1 MSSASKPIG
10 STPRLSGVVSWAL
23 ALLLV
28 ALCFESVDAQR
39 RRRRPRQ
46 PPAEATTEEPAATE
60 DADPAAA
67 PPVDVAPAEAPTEV
81 APEPEPEPQA
91 VIDDPTSLPDLEPLR
106 AELATL
112 MDELVQARSRVA
124 VLGRQLFQIKV
135 RVRVDNRSRDQVLR
149 NLVLRLDGDP
159 VHRTESD
166 PGRDGAP
173 LFEGFA
179 APGPHDL
186 TVEVEQRARDN
197 ESYRSIQ
204 RDQFRFEVTQGK
216 LTDIVIRLDD
226 RSDIADDGEGEYDVR
241 MRIRVRTRDLE
252 SEP

>member
-1 MSSASKPIG
+1 MSHASKP
-10 STPRLSGVVSWAL
+10 LAL
-23 ALLLV
+23 ALALALV
-28 ALCFESVDAQR
+28 ALSAASADAQ

-46 PPAEATTEEPAATE
+46 PPAEAPTEAPADSDDE

-67 PPVDVAPAEAPTEV
+67 PPAQTTAQTAQAAPAEV
-81 APEPEPEPQA
+81 PEPPPPAEESAPL
-91 VIDDPTSLPDLEPLR
+91 DDPSALPDLEPLR

-124 VLGRQLFQIKV
+124 VLGRQLFQTKV
-135 RVRVDNRSRDQVLR
+135 RVRVDNRSRGQVLR

-159 VHRTESD
+159 IHRTESD

-186 TVEVEQRARDN
+186 TVEVEQRSRDN
-197 ESYRSIQ
+197 EAYRSIQ

-226 RSDIADDGEGEYDVR
+226 RSDIEGDGGEYDVR

-252 SEP
+252 SER